1 MENKINVKF
10 SSVPQL
16 IADSIPDSTERKSST
31 YISYGIKN
39 DYPNFLYDSYSK
51 CPSLQTIINGYADY
65 VVGDGIIGNVLSKP
79 NPSESWAEL
88 YVHLA
93 ADYVLYGNCFLQ
105 VIRNVKNEPV
115 EIYWLDAMYVR
126 TDKNNESFY
135 YNENFGKNYVKSSDT
150 IVYPKFKRDLV
161 QPSSVVMIKTPLS
174 KSTYGNPIWHSALK
188 SVMTEISIDDFHMR
202 EIENN
207 FFGSAIINFSNG
219 IPSEEEQ
226 EIIEKMVNKK
236 FSGSQNAGRFLLS
249 FNNGVD
255 NKTTVERL
263 GTDDFDKRYESLAKK
278 TQKQIFTAFGVS
290 PVVFGVLEEGK
301 GFSDQDFVS
310 SFKLFN
316 RTRIYP
322 IQTRINDVFD
332 KIFGV
337 ENSMTIKPFTI
348 DFTEEGTEDKEDVVK

>member
-31 YISYGIKN
+31 YISYGIRN

-79 NPSESWAEL
+79 NPSESWDEL
-88 YVHLA
+88 CVHLA
-93 ADYVLYGNCFLQ
+93 ADYILQGNCYFQ
-105 VIRNVKNEPV
+105 VIRNAKNEPI

-126 TDKNNESFY
+126 TDKNNETFY

-161 QPSSVVMIKTPLS
+161 QSSSVVMIKTPLS

-188 SVMTEISIDDFHMR
+188 SVITEISIDDFHMR

-219 IPSEEEQ
+219 VPSEEDQDE
-226 EIIEKMVNKK
+226 IEKMVNKK

-255 NKTTVERL
+255 NKTTIERL
-263 GTDDFDKRYESLAKK
+263 GTDDFDKRYESLATK

-290 PVVFGVLEEGK
+290 PVVFGVEK
-301 GFSDQDFVS
+301 DTSGFNDEDYQQA
-310 SFKLFN
+310 FKLFN
-316 RTRIYP
+316 RTKVQPVQKRLI
-322 IQTRINDVFD
+322 DVFD
-332 KIFGV
+332 KVFGTQG
-337 ENSMTIKPFTI
+337 SLTIKPFSI
-348 DFTEEGTEDKEDVVK
+348 DWGDDNNNETKTVE